1 MKPKMKQSI
10 TTAAIALAAIT
21 LTLAFTSCGALNAGL
36 SGTGIPATAVQRAG
50 NDTAPVILVD
60 SQDLAL
66 AEQAPEGTVH
76 GLYNA
81 SALAAQI
88 TDARGKSSK

>member
-10 TTAAIALAAIT
+10 TTAALALAAIT
-21 LTLAFTSCGALNAGL
+21 AALAFTSCASLTAGL
-36 SGTGIPATAVQRAG
+36 TGTAVPATAVQRAG
-50 NDTAPVILVD
+50 QDTAPVILVA

-81 SALAAQI
+81 SALASQI